1 MIKSLLDQF
10 NPLDYMGWLMLMAL
24 IVGLI
29 VGCASFPA
37 IINVAKHKHLMD
49 EPDERSSHSG
59 VVPNLGGIGIYLSIM
74 VTMTVLGAVLE
85 TKSLLLILGGITILF
100 FLGLKD
106 DILILSPRKKFF
118 GQLLAATLLIV
129 FTDSRIHGFS
139 GLFGVTIMPYVL
151 SVMFTLFVYVL
162 IINAINLIDGVDGL
176 AGGMALLG
184 SVGFGYLFYTQGDFS
199 MAVLAGATAGALIP
213 FLFLNFSKRYKMF
226 MGDTGSMILGF
237 ILSVFVVRFIDAA
250 EANALS
256 PYRNAAPVVAMAILF
271 FPLLDTFRIFF
282 IRLFIIK
289 KSPFKADKNHIH
301 HRFLSMGLTHAQT
314 TMLILAIN
322 MMIMAA
328 AYLMIGFDIHWQLLA
343 VILIGCSLYAIY
355 FVIFLIR
362 SYRAKSR
369 AVKAT
374 NFNH

>member
-1 MIKSLLDQF
+1 MIKSLIDQF
-10 NPLDYMGWLMLMAL
+10 NPLEYIGWLVLMAL
-24 IVGLI
+24 VVALI

-49 EPDERSSHSG
+49 ESDERSSHTG

-74 VTMTVLGAVLE
+74 VTMTMVGAVLD

-129 FTDSRIHGFS
+129 FTDTRIYGFS

-151 SVMFTLFVYVL
+151 SVLFTLFVYIL
-162 IINAINLIDGVDGL
+162 IINAINLIDGIDGL
-176 AGGMALLG
+176 AGGMALLAC
-184 SVGFGYLFYTQGDFS
+184 VGFGYLFYTEGDYS
-199 MAVLAGATAGALIP
+199 MAVLAATTAGALIP
-213 FLFLNFSKRYKMF
+213 FLYLNFSKRHKMF

-250 EANALS
+250 ESNALS
-256 PYRNAAPVVAMAILF
+256 PYHESAPVVAMAILF

-301 HRFLSMGLTHAQT
+301 HRYLSMGLSHAQST
-314 TMLILAIN
+314 GLILVMN
-322 MMIMAA
+322 IMVMVAT
-328 AYLMIGFDIHWQLLA
+328 YLLTGIDIHWHLLA
-343 VILIGCSLYAIY
+343 VIAIGCMLYAVY
-355 FVIFLIR
+355 FVVFKLR
-362 SYRAKSR
+362 HYRAKHT
-369 AVKAT
+369 AMEAH
-374 NFNH
+374 NF